1 MFTNNIK
8 GVKKMRKILCSVLAL
23 LMLFSA
29 FSCFSVTGFA
39 ADTALTEKESNDT
52 AATANEIKV
61 AETNVGALQSSKDV
75 DWYKFTSDKDYFT
88 VDFGYQNISDQDGV
102 YYTWKL
108 TIYNENLKTIK
119 YYVNFSSFSSLKF
132 PITGTI
138 YVKVEAEYVGSSDIV
153 NIPYILTAK
162 TYTDAHWENENNE
175 SSSVATVLTSN
186 QQYVGALQEVGDV
199 DWYKFTSDKDYFTV
213 DFGYQN
219 ISDKDGVSYT
229 WKVTIYDETLQ
240 TIKYY
245 VAFSSFSSPE
255 FPITGTIYVKV
266 EAEYVGSS
274 DIVNIPYALTA
285 KTYTNAQWESEYN
298 NDTTK
303 ANVIEYAKN
312 YKGSFHSSSD
322 VDVFKFKSTTDAFKI
337 KFAIDLNETPADKVG
352 NGWKITVF
360 PVDSASS
367 IVGNYVVSSIG
378 SFETRTLPYEK
389 GKEYFIKV
397 EPAYTGSAPLHA
409 LYNIA
414 VVDATDGKKW
424 ENENGGKD
432 FKWATTVN
440 KNEVVYGNMYSRD
453 DNDYYK
459 FVVPTDGLLNFTFN
473 REESDKFNDGWNF
486 TLKDSAGN
494 VVYTNSVKNT
504 LSLKSE
510 SVNVGKG
517 NYYLVVSSGYTA
529 PESYIDY
536 NIQFNYSMHTPKIT
550 KVSNS
555 ASGITVKWNKTP
567 GVASYV
573 LYRCEYNASTKK
585 WSGWKAIKKPGASA
599 TSFVDKTAK
608 SGVKYKYTLKGVYGE
623 YKSPFVSTGSII
635 CLAQPTVTVKAVSSG
650 INVTWTKSTG
660 ATGYTI
666 YRSEYNAKTKK
677 WSGWKSVKTAKASS
691 KSYTD
696 KTAKKGVK
704 YRYAVKAVNGK
715 VASSYK
721 ASSSVKR

>member
-1 MFTNNIK
+1 
-8 GVKKMRKILCSVLAL
+8 MRKILSSVLAL
-23 LMLFSA
+23 LMLLSA
-29 FSCFSVTGFA
+29 FSCLSVTGFA
-39 ADTALTEKESNDT
+39 ADTALTEIENNGSAD
-52 AATANEIKV
+52 TANEI
-61 AETNVGALQSSKDV
+61 NVEVSNIGAIQ
-75 DWYKFTSDKDYFT
+75 
-88 VDFGYQNISDQDGV
+88 QD
-102 YYTWKL
+102 
-108 TIYNENLKTIK
+108 
-119 YYVNFSSFSSLKF
+119 
-132 PITGTI
+132 
-138 YVKVEAEYVGSSDIV
+138 
-153 NIPYILTAK
+153 
-162 TYTDAHWENENNE
+162 
-175 SSSVATVLTSN
+175 
-186 QQYVGALQEVGDV
+186 GDV

-213 DFGYQN
+213 DFGVFDLSDTGSARN
-219 ISDKDGVSYT
+219 GWRIS
-229 WKVTIYDETLQ
+229 IYDSQMNLLINTYDVVNYE
-240 TIKYY
+240 
-245 VAFSSFSSPE
+245 SPE
-255 FPITGTIYVKV
+255 LPVSGTMYIEVYAFNTYSPYVPCNIPYEIVINTKSDSHWESEKNNAAAEANLVSAGNPYTGALQSSGDVDWFKYNANKNYFTLDFGLKELGDKVKLSEAWDVAVYNENMTCIAAYYDTYSANVPPLAFTGTIYVSV
-266 EAEYVGSS
+266 SASAINS
-274 DIVNIPYALTA
+274 WDLPVNIPYKFTI
-285 KTYTNAQWESEYN
+285 NEFEQSQWESEYN

-409 LYNIA
+409 LYNLA

-440 KNEVVYGNMYSRD
+440 KNEVVYGNMYSSD

-510 SVNVGKG
+510 NVNVGKG

-573 LYRCEYNASTKK
+573 LYRSEYNASTKK

-623 YKSPFVSTGSII
+623 LTSPFVSTGSII

-650 INVTWTKSTG
+650 INVTWTQSAG

-696 KTAKKGVK
+696 KSAKKGVK

-721 ASSSVKR
+721 SSSSVKR